1 MFVLFSCLD
10 SRKITA
16 FFSGYK
22 FLKKQKLKKHIAASF
37 LDLWSD
43 RRPTIYI
50 FWPYIVKQHIP
61 FLFQIPAA
69 HLSGEI
75 DVTEASHVYSQLY
88 MREPGIRLLYVTPEK
103 ARFVHIHYLNQR
115 CQLVRFMRKPYGF
128 LRFARAYGR
137 TMQSLQIFMIFAD

>member
-1 MFVLFSCLD
+1 MRSIPVSEPLEIHLLIKCIEGVIKYENNECHISVINNELFTLLKS
-10 SRKITA
+10 T
-16 FFSGYK
+16 
-22 FLKKQKLKKHIAASF
+22 FLS
-37 LDLWSD
+37 
-43 RRPTIYI
+43 
-50 FWPYIVKQHIP
+50 
-61 FLFQIPAA
+61 LFQIPAA